1 MDVSN
6 EQILD
11 SKVVYGVTPNGA
23 VLEIN
28 KSKGYNGW
36 EIGLQGGGP
45 TPLPLRGKYSRLEP
59 AKTAIRNYL
68 IKLDQEAEIRQAKA
82 ETKAKPKKK
91 SAKSKE

>member
-6 EQILD
+6 EEIKD
-11 SKVVYGVTPNGA
+11 GKVIYGVTPNGA
-23 VLEIN
+23 ILEIN
-28 KSKGYNGW
+28 KTKTYSGW

-68 IKLDQEAEIRQAKA
+68 TKLDQDAEIKTAK
-82 ETKAKPKKK
+82 EKTKAKKKG
-91 SAKSKE
+91 